1 MPEAS
6 ESARKGHEQSGE
18 DPLHASGFSKTENSV
33 PLNKQHELNQ
43 LKSPSQEAAA
53 SFSST
58 SDFRKSRSRR
68 KDVASKASASE
79 LPESRDSDGE
89 DLAQTGSGSEE
100 TGEEGLTEMQEELSS
115 GEAKLSSSEQHE
127 ATEPDGSLL
136 EDDPSGSGAS
146 WQQEVKVD
154 SVTTVYRT
162 PRQPEGLPKTSK
174 TKKIEKHSSRSVSL
188 KQATPEE
195 ISTDAEKLASG
206 YSTLETKNTNIRNK
220 KNKENLLPKKNKKAS
235 STTNLS
241 VNTTR
246 LSDNQENKTVVDYET
261 QSKEKVGIYAK
272 GNQPLDEESGKT
284 HAEVSLLSS
293 SSTTVR
299 SNTEDKYIPE
309 TTSGSLSNITPSY
322 TKEPGEDQDANSN
335 HYRVEENEEN
345 VYPTE
350 TQSPLKKTKSQK
362 KSSRTSDQS
371 SPASYKPSTN
381 GIQKKSEVTET
392 TLSINNRV
400 NEPATEQEA
409 DSHLKEDTDSTSY
422 YYENVEDAQEEEE
435 REEANLFPNEL
446 GEWSTLQPWG
456 SGCSKPFYGSQFCTS
471 IMMTTQLGY
480 RDSECRCVDAIYFF
494 LIIYLRHV
502 RNLSH

>member
-1 MPEAS
+1 ME
-6 ESARKGHEQSGE
+6 RW
-18 DPLHASGFSKTENSV
+18 
-33 PLNKQHELNQ
+33 
-43 LKSPSQEAAA
+43 SP
-53 SFSST
+53 
-58 SDFRKSRSRR
+58 KP
-68 KDVASKASASE
+68 SASE
-79 LPESRDSDGE
+79 LPESRDSDGD
-89 DLAQTGSGSEE
+89 DLTRTGSGSEE

-127 ATEPDGSLL
+127 GTEPDSSLL

-162 PRQPEGLPKTSK
+162 PRQPEGLAKTSK
-174 TKKIEKHSSRSVSL
+174 TKKIEKHSSRS
-188 KQATPEE
+188 
-195 ISTDAEKLASG
+195 
-206 YSTLETKNTNIRNK
+206 
-220 KNKENLLPKKNKKAS
+220 KNKKAS
-235 STTNLS
+235 STTSLS

-246 LSDNQENKTVVDYET
+246 LSDNQENQTVVDYET
-261 QSKEKVGIYAK
+261 QNKEKVGIYAK

-284 HAEVSLLSS
+284 YVEVSLLSP

-309 TTSGSLSNITPSY
+309 TTIWSLSNITPYY
-322 TKEPGEDQDANSN
+322 TKEAGEDQDANSN
-335 HYRVEENEEN
+335 HYRGEENEEN

-409 DSHLKEDTDSTSY
+409 DSHLKEETDSTSY

-471 IMMTTQLGY
+471 IIMTTQLGH
-480 RDSECRCVDAIYFF
+480 RDSECRGLRSYVSCLRALMDACEIFH
-494 LIIYLRHV
+494 YLRQYQAPS
-502 RNLSH
+502 NTL